1 MNTTKRPAP
10 LSVRM
15 SDGEKATLRTVAKQL
30 GTTRNNFVRTAA
42 MGLAK
47 ELQAGQLVRGA
58 Q

>member
-10 LSVRM
+10 LAVRFHAH
-15 SDGEKATLRTVAKQL
+15 EKQALKDVARQL
-30 GTTRNNFVRTAA
+30 GTSRNNLIRCAA